1 MNEVIKMED
10 LTQLLQAWQNG
21 DPEAVHKLI
30 PLVYRELHRIAGR
43 YMRRHKADYAV
54 QTTALVHEAYCKLI
68 DQKKVHWQNRAHFFA
83 IASKLMRRIL
93 VDRAR
98 RQAASKRGG
107 AIATITLNES
117 IIATAG
123 RAEEFMALDEALT
136 ALAEIDP
143 RKSRIVEM
151 KFFGGLSTEEM
162 AEVEKVSI
170 TTIEREWRKARAWL
184 YHEMRAR

>member
-1 MNEVIKMED
+1 MED

-21 DPEAVHKLI
+21 DQEAVHKLI

-43 YMRRHKADYAV
+43 YMRHQKADHTF

-68 DQKKVHWQNRAHFFA
+68 DQKRMQWQNRAHFFA

-98 RQAASKRGG
+98 KQAASKRGS

-117 IIATAG
+117 ILASPA
-123 RAEEFMALDEALT
+123 RAEEFIALDEALS
-136 ALAEIDP
+136 ALAQIDP
-143 RKSRIVEM
+143 RKSRLVEM

-162 AEVEKVSI
+162 AEVEQVSI

-184 YHEMRAR
+184 YHEIQK

>member
-1 MNEVIKMED
+1 MQD

-21 DPEAVHKLI
+21 DQEAIHKLF

-43 YMRRHKADYAV
+43 YMRRQRQDYAL

-68 DQKKVHWQNRAHFFA
+68 DQKRVHWQNRAHFFA

-93 VDRAR
+93 VDQAR
-98 RQAASKRGG
+98 RHASSKRGR
-107 AIATITLNES
+107 AIPTVTLNES
-117 IIATAG
+117 AIALPA
-123 RAEEFMALDEALT
+123 RANEFIALDEALT
-136 ALAEIDP
+136 ALAQIDP
-143 RKSRIVEM
+143 RKSRLVEM

-170 TTIEREWRKARAWL
+170 STIEREWRKAKAWL
-184 YHEMRAR
+184 YHEIQK